1 MTNHL
6 HNFQLYKYSALISSI
21 LLSACGGGS
30 DSSSSNTAKDQD
42 ALYQV
47 YFQERS
53 MSYQIYEDF
62 FGLSQYPI
70 HDGKINFKNSNQVL
84 NQYVVNAEKLFQPTE
99 KQESYL
105 TIDAD
110 DTWTYHYLPNVDLK
124 MTVKKID
131 LSGENI
137 YDRVLPGYRTYIDFD
152 STINES
158 DENKSTPYLL
168 YKYHGNKTF
177 PQGSSCYQVIETQWS
192 QDFIEFDELDEY
204 ESSYPNKDSFNAEK
218 VAFRSELEEIYGV
231 AEVDQLFKT
240 GTWQGIDWY
249 SNLGTY
255 FDFFDFES
263 AQLDYSQYD
272 LSGRYYPTRLWTL
285 SEQLANSSYTEI
297 DPNDEEILRQIALE
311 VNLSIAMSEFGCF
324 AYNKTAFD
332 SISKLKNV
340 RYKNFDQPKLSFFFG
355 KRSYNTSSDSE
366 TVIE

>member
-70 HDGKINFKNSNQVL
+70 HDGKLSFKNSNQVL

-168 YKYHGNKTF
+168 YKYHVNKTF
-177 PQGSSCYQVIETQWS
+177 PQGSSCYKVIGTQWS
-192 QDFIEFDELDEY
+192 QDFIEFDEPQNNPGVDSIE
-204 ESSYPNKDSFNAEK
+204 SFNEVKTLTYSNLIDMYGAEE
-218 VAFRSELEEIYGV
+218 ADR
-231 AEVDQLFKT
+231 LFKT
-240 GTWQGIDWY
+240 GTWQSIDWY
-249 SNLGTY
+249 VSLNRY
-255 FDFFDFES
+255 FDAFGYS
-263 AQLDYSQYD
+263 LANIYYSQYD
-272 LSGRYYPTRLWTL
+272 LYGQYYPSTPWTL
-285 SEQLANSSYTEI
+285 AEELANSSYLEL
-297 DPNDEEILRQIALE
+297 DPTTPYYHIFLQFNLDTAQLE
-311 VNLSIAMSEFGCF
+311 HGCF
-324 AYNKTAFD
+324 AYNQTAYN
-332 SISKLKNV
+332 SISKLSKIN
-340 RYKNFDQPKLSFFFG
+340 YKRFNKPKSSFFFG
-355 KRSYNTSSDSE
+355 RRSYTTSNDNE

>member
-1 MTNHL
+1 
-6 HNFQLYKYSALISSI
+6 
-21 LLSACGGGS
+21 
-30 DSSSSNTAKDQD
+30 
-42 ALYQV
+42 
-47 YFQERS
+47 
-53 MSYQIYEDF
+53 
-62 FGLSQYPI
+62 
-70 HDGKINFKNSNQVL
+70 
-84 NQYVVNAEKLFQPTE
+84 
-99 KQESYL
+99 
-105 TIDAD
+105 
-110 DTWTYHYLPNVDLK
+110 

-285 SEQLANSSYTEI
+285 SEQLANSSYLEL
-297 DPNDEEILRQIALE
+297 DPTTPYYHIFLQFNLDTAQLE
-311 VNLSIAMSEFGCF
+311 HGCF
-324 AYNKTAFD
+324 AYNQTAYN
-332 SISKLKNV
+332 SISKLSKI
-340 RYKNFDQPKLSFFFG
+340 NFKRFNKPKSSFFFG
-355 KRSYNTSSDSE
+355 GRSYTTSNDNE